1 MTLRLV
7 GENKTQVEVGS
18 LLLQQQALKN
28 IWDSEEEDVYKL

>member
-7 GENKTQVEVGS
+7 RENETQVEVGS

-28 IWDSEEEDVYKL
+28 ILDSEEEDVYEL